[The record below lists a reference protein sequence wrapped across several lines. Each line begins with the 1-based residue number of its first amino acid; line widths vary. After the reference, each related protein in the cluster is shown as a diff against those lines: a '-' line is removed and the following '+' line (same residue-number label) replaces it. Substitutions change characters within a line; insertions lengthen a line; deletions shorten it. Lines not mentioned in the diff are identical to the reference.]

1 VELVKKMRLA
11 RQYAGVFLTEQMG
24 KGEILILAAEMQFF
38 ADTLIAN
45 PDLAEFFAAPAVSRE
60 DQLRVID
67 GLARSG
73 DFSSYTRE
81 LLEILVR
88 HRRGE
93 IIFLVSRELHF
104 IADVI
109 LNRIRVRM
117 TTAAEP
123 SEASR
128 HAARRN
134 LPELVILSSLILVRK
149 NRVRLT
155 NLLKSL
161 FSLLVVGILVG
172 VIFADLS
179 SPSVPRKASH

>member
-1 VELVKKMRLA
+1 MELVKKMRLA

-123 SEASR
+123 SETGIEGLSTRIGRFFNKNVFVER
-128 HAARRN
+128 HCD
-134 LPELVILSSLILVRK
+134 PSLIGGLVLEGDGKR
-149 NRVRLT
+149 
-155 NLLKSL
+155 
-161 FSLLVVGILVG
+161 I
-172 VIFADLS
+172 DLS
-179 SPSVPRKASH
+179 IRGQFTRFLDRV